1 VLQTYGGITQVAKNN
16 IRSFR
21 YSDEVK
27 EILEGFK
34 GESMNEKFDN
44 LIRYCY
50 ERIPIVEKRLE
61 ELNAEIDAKYD
72 KLRTVS
78 RQAREIDMLI
88 GNLNDIKLK
97 IRCAGDCADLIAEK
111 LM

>member
-1 VLQTYGGITQVAKNN
+1 VLQDEGEQTMAKNN

-21 YSDEVK
+21 YSDDVRD
-27 EILEGFK
+27 ILEGFK
-34 GESMNEKFDN
+34 GSSMNEKFDN

-50 ERIPIVEKRLE
+50 EQVPFVEKRL
-61 ELNAEIDAKYD
+61 AEVNKQIDEKHK
-72 KLRTVS
+72 KLQSVS

-88 GNLNDIKLK
+88 GNLEDIKQK
-97 IRCAGDCADLIAEK
+97 IINAGTCADIIAEK